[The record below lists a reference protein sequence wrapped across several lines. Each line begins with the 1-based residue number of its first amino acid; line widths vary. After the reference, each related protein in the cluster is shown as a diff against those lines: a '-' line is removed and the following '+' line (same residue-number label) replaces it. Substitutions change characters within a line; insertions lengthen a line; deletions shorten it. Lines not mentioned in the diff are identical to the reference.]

1 MKNYI
6 TPNLTAISLAAILFS
21 ATGSIAQENKNAVPR
36 TNAVKFVTED
46 NNMKGG
52 DAAVT
57 LTTNFVEMGKPTGG
71 YPTIT
76 DMAIFNNRIYLST
89 SLDPLGNWGTNVFY
103 TTDGVSYTKVL
114 EDNSSQGYLRMG
126 VYDNQL
132 WIPDG
137 DPNGLDPS
145 YVYISS
151 TGNPGSFTQTQI
163 PQAVHSFD
171 VIKYNNKLLVANG
184 MSNYQGA
191 LCKYDGASTW
201 NSVYQSASSFRMK
214 YMAEFQGK
222 LFVAN
227 NNPNSDTDYFLWN
240 GDVQT
245 TTPTLKNTLT
255 GPAMTFRWFASS
267 GGKIFWTVAA
277 NNQIRCLMS
286 SDGNTWTPVAG
297 LDQKFV
303 SDYCEMNGKMY
314 ALSQNGLWESS
325 DFTNFTQIATPPAS
339 YPNAFM
345 PVPVQN
351 GYNADAQASMET
363 FNGSL
368 WCGSSLNG
376 KVYKV
381 DILGTSTP
389 ENFAGSTH
397 YQTTNHSVIFQLEN
411 NAPVELKVYSV
422 HGSLVKN
429 ISCGTVSPGKYEIEL
444 GELKEGFYL
453 LQAMI
458 GNEVKGIKFVRRRQG

>member
-1 MKNYI
+1 MKHII
-6 TPNLTAISLAAILFS
+6 TPGATAISLAAILFCAVDS
-21 ATGSIAQENKNAVPR
+21 FAQENKNVALHP
-36 TNAVKFVTED
+36 NAVKFTAAD
-46 NNMKGG
+46 NEMKTG

-71 YPTIT
+71 YNTLT

-89 SLDPLGNWGTNVFY
+89 SKDPLGDWGTNVFY

-126 VYDNQL
+126 VYDGKL

-137 DPNGLDPS
+137 DPNGYDPS
-145 YVYISS
+145 FVYISS
-151 TGNPGSFTQTQI
+151 TGNANSFTQTQI
-163 PQAVHSFD
+163 TLAVHTFD
-171 VIKYNNKLLVANG
+171 IIKYNNNFYTASGFNNYNG
-184 MSNYQGA
+184 GLS
-191 LCKYDGASTW
+191 KYNGVSTW
-201 NSVYQSASSFRMK
+201 SVDYQSATAFRMK
-214 YMAEFQGK
+214 YMTQCNGK
-222 LFVAN
+222 LYAACGN
-227 NNPNSDTDYFLWN
+227 MNSDVDYFVFN
-240 GDVQT
+240 GDPAT
-245 TTPTLKNTLT
+245 TTPTQKNVLT
-255 GPAMTFRWFASS
+255 GPSMTFRWYTSS
-267 GGKIFWTVAA
+267 TNRMYWTVAA
-277 NNQIRCLMS
+277 NNQIRCLTS
-286 SDGNTWTPVAG
+286 TDGNTWTPITG

-314 ALSQNGLWESS
+314 ALAQNGLWESS
-325 DFTNFTQIATPPAS
+325 DYVNFVNIAAPPAS

-381 DILGTSTP
+381 DILGTSAP
-389 ENFAGSTH
+389 ENSAVSTN

-429 ISCGTVSPGKYEIEL
+429 ISCGTVSAGKYEIEL
-444 GELKEGFYL
+444 GEFKEGFYL

-458 GNEVKGIKFVRRRQG
+458 GTEVKGIKFVRRR